1 MIKVKRLTT
10 TAKLPTKAHDSDA
23 GFDIFADEDKVIQ
36 PMSRES
42 IHTGIAI
49 ELPEIPESNKD
60 IYLRIAPRSGLS
72 VKSGIDIF
80 AGVVDRGYTG
90 EIVVCM
96 FNSSKEEFKINKGDK
111 IAQLIPTLIL
121 KDSLIEVFELE
132 ESKRGDKGFGSSG
145 K

>member
-60 IYLRIAPRSGLS
+60 VYLRIAPRSGLS

-80 AGVVDRGYTG
+80 AGVVDRATQ
-90 EIVVCM
+90 EKLLFVCLIVQKK
-96 FNSSKEEFKINKGDK
+96 N
-111 IAQLIPTLIL
+111 L
-121 KDSLIEVFELE
+121 K
-132 ESKRGDKGFGSSG
+132 
-145 K
+145 